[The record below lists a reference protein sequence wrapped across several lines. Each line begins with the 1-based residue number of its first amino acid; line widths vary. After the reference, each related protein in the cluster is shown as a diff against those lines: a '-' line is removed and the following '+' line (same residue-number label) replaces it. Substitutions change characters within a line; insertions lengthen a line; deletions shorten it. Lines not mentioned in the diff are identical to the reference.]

1 MAGNA
6 RFHDKSHRKNHH
18 TLSSYGF
25 PDSATDPIA
34 SHAEPFQGDF
44 VINGSIS
51 TNSGLQF
58 LSADLGGDIYCE
70 NIHVR
75 NITYTD
81 FISGGST
88 ETIISDGAL
97 TGYGNN
103 TLTLDFQTG
112 VYAKTPIFNVSGTS
126 SIFNTN
132 VYANS
137 SVTISNGNTA
147 LDALRIYQ
155 SGNSSNIIMAGYGD
169 TPNSFILN
177 KDGIEIY
184 GSIISHGDIQAIDG
198 VVTGTNIS
206 LLQTASSDYDSVY
219 STVSSNSAKWLSGA
233 NDTDFTANNINIVNT
248 LSVDKIIPKT
258 VYISLT
264 SIYLNATENIQLSV
278 SSPTFWFVIPSSSI
292 TDTSINIILPS
303 VDTTNTGI
311 TFYVKNLYSGLSTC
325 DVNIC
330 KYGEL
335 TASYTLLGNTS
346 SYRQLVWDG
355 TDWQSMYNN

>member
-51 TNSGLQF
+51 TNAGLQF

-75 NITYTD
+75 DVTYTN
-81 FISGGST
+81 FISGAST

-112 VYAKTPIFNVSGTS
+112 VYTKTPIFNVSGTS
-126 SIFNTN
+126 SVFNTN

-137 SVTISNGNTA
+137 SVTILNGNTA
-147 LDALRIYQ
+147 LNALNVYQ
-155 SGNSSNIIMAGYGD
+155 SGNASYIIMAGYGD
-169 TPNSFILN
+169 TPNSFVLN
-177 KDGIEIY
+177 RDGIELY
-184 GSIISHGDIQAIDG
+184 GSIITHGDIQANDG
-198 VVTGTNIS
+198 NVTGTNIS
-206 LLQTASSDYDSVY
+206 LLQTASSKYDSVY
-219 STVSSNSAKWLSGA
+219 STVSSNSAKWLSGS
-233 NDTDFTANNINIVNT
+233 NDTDFTANNINIVNS
-248 LSVDKIIPKT
+248 LSVNKIIPNT
-258 VYISLT
+258 VYVSLT
-264 SIYLNATENIQLSV
+264 SLYLTATENIQLSV
-278 SSPTFWFVIPSSSI
+278 TSPTFWFITPSVDI
-292 TDTSINIILPS
+292 TDTSINVILPS
-303 VDTTNTGI
+303 VDTTNIGI
-311 TFYVKNLYSGLSTC
+311 IFYVKNLYAGLNTC

-335 TASYTLLGNTS
+335 TAIYTVLGNTS

-355 TDWQSMYNN
+355 TNWQSMYNN